1 MITWVDIL
9 GVVISILSLIVTS
22 ILTIYIICQNTK
34 LNNKQN
40 ELQERIAQKDAEIAN
55 RNLKQL
61 QVEKREQVFNLV
73 FEIYDYCELIGIIFD
88 KNKTYKQYSNFFED
102 VHNLKQNIF
111 ESYNVKLLVGENYV
125 GKHVAPTIAKI
136 RQLFF
141 AMQEKISLFAVGY
154 LLTDKEKTDVCNN
167 MSDIKE
173 LCLEILKTKFY
184 ITSILEEELRI

>member
-111 ESYNVKLLVGENYV
+111 ESYNVKLLVGENYRILLILLC
-125 GKHVAPTIAKI
+125 G
-136 RQLFF
+136 RFF
-141 AMQEKISLFAVGY
+141 FHDGQ
-154 LLTDKEKTDVCNN
+154 
-167 MSDIKE
+167 
-173 LCLEILKTKFY
+173 
-184 ITSILEEELRI
+184 

>member
-167 MSDIKE
+167 MPDIKE

>member
-9 GVVISILSLIVTS
+9 GDVISILSLIVTS

-167 MSDIKE
+167 MPDIKE

>member
-1 MITWVDIL
+1 MVTWADIV
-9 GVVISILSLIVTS
+9 GVVISILSFIATS

-40 ELQERIAQKDAEIAN
+40 ELKERIAQKDTEMAN

-61 QVEKREQVFNLV
+61 QIEKREQVFNLV

-136 RQLFF
+136 RKLFF
-141 AMQEKISLFAVGY
+141 EMQEKISLFAVGY